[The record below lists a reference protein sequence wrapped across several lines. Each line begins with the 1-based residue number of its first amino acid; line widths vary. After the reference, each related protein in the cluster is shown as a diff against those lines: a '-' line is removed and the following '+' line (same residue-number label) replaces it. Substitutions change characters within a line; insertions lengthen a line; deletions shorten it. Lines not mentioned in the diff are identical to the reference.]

1 MRQFFKFVFA
11 SMVGMILAILVLVI
25 GASLI
30 IGSLIVSSTQKSS
43 VKIQPQ
49 TILKISL
56 INDIPDRSTEYF
68 DSEKYKIKEHLG
80 LFDIIK
86 DIHIAKTDPNI
97 SGIYLDL
104 NMLIGTGFASLE
116 EIRNAL
122 IDFKKSNKF
131 IISYAEILSQKA
143 YYLASVSNKIYL
155 NPEGMMEFDGL
166 STEYT
171 FFKGALDK
179 LEIEPQIFRVGKF
192 KSFVEPFTLTKM
204 SEANKTQVAS
214 YLGSEFTTYINGISA
229 SRQIPADQLRQISS
243 QLKIQR
249 PEDALRLHLV
259 DELKYKDD
267 VLTALKTA
275 SGQTA
280 SVNKLKIITLDS
292 YGASQ
297 EDPGKSADNQIAVMY
312 AIGDI
317 GGGEGGDNSIGSE
330 RISRLIR
337 QIRLDNK
344 VKALV
349 LRVNSPGGGSMASAI
364 IWRELSLTQKVK
376 PVVVSMGNVAASGG
390 YFIACAADK
399 IIAEPNTITGSIGI
413 FAIIPNAGK
422 FFNNKL
428 GITFDGVKTGEH
440 SNMLTVNKPLTDF
453 EKQVIQ
459 TQVNAGY
466 QNFIGKVAQG
476 RKKTLA
482 EIDSIG
488 QGRVWTG
495 EQALKIGLI
504 DQLGSFDDAVHEAAK
519 LAKMKSYNLTS
530 YPEQKTLIE
539 SILGDMTDQMKVYF
553 VKQQLGVNYRYFENL
568 QQLRNMTGMQARLP
582 FELDIH

>member
-11 SMVGMILAILVLVI
+11 SMLGMILAILVLVI
-25 GASLI
+25 SASLI

-43 VKIQPQ
+43 VKVQPQ

-56 INDIPDRSTEYF
+56 SNDIPDRSTEYF

-86 DIHIAKTDPNI
+86 DIHTAKTDPNI

-104 NMLIGTGFASLE
+104 NLLIGTGFASLE

-131 IISYAEILSQKA
+131 IYSYSEILSQKA
-143 YYLASVSNKIYL
+143 YYLASVANKIYL
-155 NPEGMMEFDGL
+155 NPEGMMQFDGL

-204 SEANKTQVAS
+204 SDANKTQVAS
-214 YLGSEFTTYINGISA
+214 YLGSEFTTYINGIST
-229 SRQIPADQLRQISS
+229 SRQIPAEQLRQISS

-275 SGQTA
+275 SGQSA
-280 SVNKLKIITLDS
+280 NVNKLKTITLDN

-297 EDPGKSADNQIAVMY
+297 EEPKKSADNQIAVMY

-337 QIRLDNK
+337 QVRLDNK
-344 VKALV
+344 IKALV

-440 SNMLTVNKPLTDF
+440 SDMLTVSRPLTDF

-459 TQVNAGY
+459 TQVNSGY

-476 RKKTLA
+476 RKKTLD

-495 EQALKIGLI
+495 EQALKIGLV

-519 LAKMKSYNLTS
+519 LAKIKSYDLTS
-530 YPEQKTLIE
+530 YPEQKTLLE

-568 QQLRNMTGMQARLP
+568 QQLRNMTGIQARLP

>member
-11 SMVGMILAILVLVI
+11 SMLGMILAILVLVI
-25 GASLI
+25 SASLI
-30 IGSLIVSSTQKSS
+30 IGSLIVSSTQKSN
-43 VKIQPQ
+43 VKVQPQ

-56 INDIPDRSTEYF
+56 SNDIPDRSTEYF

-86 DIHIAKTDPNI
+86 DIHTAKTDPNI

-104 NMLIGTGFASLE
+104 NLLIGTGFASLE

-131 IISYAEILSQKA
+131 IYSYSEILSQKA
-143 YYLASVSNKIYL
+143 YYLASVANKIYL
-155 NPEGMMEFDGL
+155 NPEGMMQFDGL

-204 SEANKTQVAS
+204 SDANKTQVAS
-214 YLGSEFTTYINGISA
+214 YLGSEFTTYINGIST
-229 SRQIPADQLRQISS
+229 SRQIPAEQLRQISS

-259 DELKYKDD
+259 DDLKYKDD

-275 SGQTA
+275 SGQSA
-280 SVNKLKIITLDS
+280 NVNKLKTITLDN

-297 EDPGKSADNQIAVMY
+297 EEPKKSADNQIAVMY

-337 QIRLDNK
+337 QVRLDNK
-344 VKALV
+344 IKALV

-440 SNMLTVNKPLTDF
+440 SDMLTVSRPLTDF

-459 TQVNAGY
+459 TQVNSGY

-476 RKKTLA
+476 RKKTLD

-495 EQALKIGLI
+495 EQALKIGLV

-519 LAKMKSYNLTS
+519 LAKIKSYDLTS
-530 YPEQKTLIE
+530 YPEQKTLLE

-568 QQLRNMTGMQARLP
+568 QQLRNMTGIQARLP

>member
-1 MRQFFKFVFA
+1 MRLFFKFVFA
-11 SMVGMILAILVLVI
+11 SMLGMILAILVLVI
-25 GASLI
+25 SASLI

-43 VKIQPQ
+43 VKVQPQ

-56 INDIPDRSTEYF
+56 SNDIPDRSTEYF

-86 DIHIAKTDPNI
+86 DIHTAKTDPNI

-104 NMLIGTGFASLE
+104 NLLVGTGFASLE

-131 IISYAEILSQKA
+131 IYSYSEILSQKA
-143 YYLASVSNKIYL
+143 YYLASVANKIYL
-155 NPEGMMEFDGL
+155 NPEGMMQFDGL

-204 SEANKTQVAS
+204 SDANKTQVAS
-214 YLGSEFTTYINGISA
+214 YLGSEFTTYINGIST
-229 SRQIPADQLRQISS
+229 SRQIPAEQLRQISS

-275 SGQTA
+275 SGQSA
-280 SVNKLKIITLDS
+280 DVNKLKTITLDN

-297 EDPGKSADNQIAVMY
+297 EEPKKSADNQIAVMY

-317 GGGEGGDNSIGSE
+317 GSGEGGDNSIGSE

-337 QIRLDNK
+337 QVRLDNK
-344 VKALV
+344 IKALV

-440 SNMLTVNKPLTDF
+440 SDMLTVSRPLTDF

-476 RKKTLA
+476 RKKTLD

-495 EQALKIGLI
+495 EQALKIGLV

-568 QQLRNMTGMQARLP
+568 QHLRNMTGIQARLP

>member
-11 SMVGMILAILVLVI
+11 SMLGMILAILVLVI
-25 GASLI
+25 SASLI

-43 VKIQPQ
+43 VKVQPQ

-56 INDIPDRSTEYF
+56 SNDIPDRSTEYF

-86 DIHIAKTDPNI
+86 DIYTAKTDPNI

-104 NMLIGTGFASLE
+104 NLLVGTGFASLE

-131 IISYAEILSQKA
+131 IYSYSEILSQKA
-143 YYLASVSNKIYL
+143 YYLASVANKIYL
-155 NPEGMMEFDGL
+155 NPEGMMQFDGL

-204 SEANKTQVAS
+204 SDANKTQVAS
-214 YLGSEFTTYINGISA
+214 YLGSEFTTYINGIST
-229 SRQIPADQLRQISS
+229 SRQIPAEQLRQISS

-275 SGQTA
+275 SGQSA
-280 SVNKLKIITLDS
+280 DVNKLKTITLDN

-297 EDPGKSADNQIAVMY
+297 EEPKKSADNQIAVMY

-317 GGGEGGDNSIGSE
+317 GSGEGGDNSIGSE

-337 QIRLDNK
+337 QVRLDNK
-344 VKALV
+344 IKALV

-364 IWRELSLTQKVK
+364 IWRELSLTKKVK

-440 SNMLTVNKPLTDF
+440 SDMLTVSRPLTDF

-476 RKKTLA
+476 RKKTLD

-495 EQALKIGLI
+495 EQALKIGLV

-568 QQLRNMTGMQARLP
+568 QHLRNMTGIQARLP

>member
-11 SMVGMILAILVLVI
+11 SMLGMILAILVLVI
-25 GASLI
+25 SASLI

-43 VKIQPQ
+43 VKVQPQ

-56 INDIPDRSTEYF
+56 SNDIPDRSTEYF

-86 DIHIAKTDPNI
+86 DIHTAKTDPNI

-104 NMLIGTGFASLE
+104 NLLVGTGFASLE

-131 IISYAEILSQKA
+131 IYSYSEILSQKA
-143 YYLASVSNKIYL
+143 YYLASVANKIYL
-155 NPEGMMEFDGL
+155 NPEGMMQFDGL

-204 SEANKTQVAS
+204 SDANKTQVAS
-214 YLGSEFTTYINGISA
+214 YLGSEFTTYINGIST
-229 SRQIPADQLRQISS
+229 SRQIPAEQLRQISS

-275 SGQTA
+275 SGQSA
-280 SVNKLKIITLDS
+280 NVNKLKTITLDN

-297 EDPGKSADNQIAVMY
+297 EEPKKSADNQIAVMY

-317 GGGEGGDNSIGSE
+317 GSGEGGDNSIGSE

-337 QIRLDNK
+337 QVRLDNK
-344 VKALV
+344 IKALV

-440 SNMLTVNKPLTDF
+440 SDMLTVSRPLTDF

-476 RKKTLA
+476 RKKTLD

-495 EQALKIGLI
+495 EQALKIGLV

-568 QQLRNMTGMQARLP
+568 QHLRNMTGIQARLP

>member
-11 SMVGMILAILVLVI
+11 SMLGMILAILVLVI
-25 GASLI
+25 SASLI
-30 IGSLIVSSTQKSS
+30 IGSLIVSSTQKSN
-43 VKIQPQ
+43 VKVQPQ

-56 INDIPDRSTEYF
+56 SNDIPDRSTEYF

-86 DIHIAKTDPNI
+86 DIHTAKTDPNI

-104 NMLIGTGFASLE
+104 NLLIGTGFASLE

-131 IISYAEILSQKA
+131 IYSYSEILSQKA
-143 YYLASVSNKIYL
+143 YYLASVANKIYL
-155 NPEGMMEFDGL
+155 NPEGMMQFDGL

-204 SEANKTQVAS
+204 SDANKTQVAS
-214 YLGSEFTTYINGISA
+214 YLGSEFTTYINGIST
-229 SRQIPADQLRQISS
+229 SRQIPAEQLRQISS

-275 SGQTA
+275 SGQSA
-280 SVNKLKIITLDS
+280 NVNKLKTITLDN

-297 EDPGKSADNQIAVMY
+297 EEPKKSADNQIAVMY

-337 QIRLDNK
+337 QVRLDNK
-344 VKALV
+344 IKALV

-440 SNMLTVNKPLTDF
+440 SDMLTVSRPLTDF

-459 TQVNAGY
+459 TQVNSGY

-476 RKKTLA
+476 RKKTLD

-495 EQALKIGLI
+495 EQALKIGLV

-519 LAKMKSYNLTS
+519 LAKIKS
-530 YPEQKTLIE
+530 
-539 SILGDMTDQMKVYF
+539 
-553 VKQQLGVNYRYFENL
+553 
-568 QQLRNMTGMQARLP
+568 
-582 FELDIH
+582 

>member
-30 IGSLIVSSTQKSS
+30 IGSLIVSSTQKNN
-43 VKIQPQ
+43 VKIQSQ

-56 INDIPDRSTEYF
+56 LNDIPDRSTEYF
-68 DSEKYKIKEHLG
+68 DNEKYKIKEHLG

-104 NMLIGTGFASLE
+104 NMLTGTGFASLE

-143 YYLASVSNKIYL
+143 YYLASVANKIYL
-155 NPEGMMEFDGL
+155 NPEGSMEFDGL

-275 SGQTA
+275 SGQTE
-280 SVNKLKIITLDS
+280 SVNKLKLITLDN

-297 EDPGKSADNQIAVMY
+297 DDPGKPADNQIAVMY

-337 QIRLDNK
+337 QVRLDNK

-422 FFNNKL
+422 FFNDKL

-440 SNMLTVNKPLTDF
+440 SGMLTVNKPLTDF

-495 EQALKIGLI
+495 EQALKIGLV
-504 DQLGSFDDAVHEAAK
+504 DQLGSFDDAIHEAAK
-519 LAKMKSYNLTS
+519 LAKMKTYNLTS

-553 VKQQLGVNYRYFENL
+553 VKQQLGVNYKYFENL
-568 QQLRNMTGMQARLP
+568 QQLRNMTGIQARLP

>member
-11 SMVGMILAILVLVI
+11 SMLGMILAILVLVI
-25 GASLI
+25 SASLI

-43 VKIQPQ
+43 VKVQPQ

-56 INDIPDRSTEYF
+56 SNDIPDRSTEYF

-86 DIHIAKTDPNI
+86 DIHTAKTDPNI

-104 NMLIGTGFASLE
+104 NLLVGTGFASLE

-131 IISYAEILSQKA
+131 IYSYSEILSQKA
-143 YYLASVSNKIYL
+143 YYLASVANKIYL
-155 NPEGMMEFDGL
+155 NPEGMMQFDGL

-204 SEANKTQVAS
+204 SDANKTQVAS
-214 YLGSEFTTYINGISA
+214 YLGSEFTTYINGIST
-229 SRQIPADQLRQISS
+229 SRQIPAEQLRQISS

-275 SGQTA
+275 SGQSA
-280 SVNKLKIITLDS
+280 DVNKLKTITLDN

-297 EDPGKSADNQIAVMY
+297 EEPKKSADNQIAVMY

-317 GGGEGGDNSIGSE
+317 GSGEGGDNSIGSE

-337 QIRLDNK
+337 QVRLDNK
-344 VKALV
+344 IKALV

-364 IWRELSLTQKVK
+364 IWRELSLTKKVK

-440 SNMLTVNKPLTDF
+440 SDMLTVSRPLTDF

-476 RKKTLA
+476 RKKTLD

-495 EQALKIGLI
+495 EQALKIGLV

-568 QQLRNMTGMQARLP
+568 QHLRNMTGIQARLP

>member
-11 SMVGMILAILVLVI
+11 SMLGMILAILVLVI
-25 GASLI
+25 SASLI

-43 VKIQPQ
+43 VKVQPQ

-56 INDIPDRSTEYF
+56 SNDIPDRSTEYF

-86 DIHIAKTDPNI
+86 DIHTAKTDPNI

-104 NMLIGTGFASLE
+104 NLLVGTGFASLE

-131 IISYAEILSQKA
+131 IYSYSEILSQKA
-143 YYLASVSNKIYL
+143 YYLASVANKIYL
-155 NPEGMMEFDGL
+155 NPEGMMQFDGL

-204 SEANKTQVAS
+204 SDANKTQVAS
-214 YLGSEFTTYINGISA
+214 YLGSEFTTYINGIST
-229 SRQIPADQLRQISS
+229 SRQIPAEQLRQISS

-275 SGQTA
+275 SGQSA
-280 SVNKLKIITLDS
+280 DVNKLKTITLDN

-297 EDPGKSADNQIAVMY
+297 EEPKKSADNQIAVMY

-317 GGGEGGDNSIGSE
+317 GSGEGGDNSIGSE

-337 QIRLDNK
+337 QVRLDNK
-344 VKALV
+344 IKALV

-440 SNMLTVNKPLTDF
+440 SDMLTVSRPLTDF

-476 RKKTLA
+476 RKKTLD

-488 QGRVWTG
+488 QGRIWTG
-495 EQALKIGLI
+495 EQALKIGLV

-568 QQLRNMTGMQARLP
+568 QHLRNMTGIQARLP

>member
-11 SMVGMILAILVLVI
+11 SMLGMILAILVLVI
-25 GASLI
+25 SASLI

-43 VKIQPQ
+43 VKVQPQ

-56 INDIPDRSTEYF
+56 SNDIPDRSTEYF

-86 DIHIAKTDPNI
+86 DIHTAKTDPNI

-104 NMLIGTGFASLE
+104 NLLVGTGFASLE

-131 IISYAEILSQKA
+131 IYSYSEILSQKA
-143 YYLASVSNKIYL
+143 YYLASVANKIYL
-155 NPEGMMEFDGL
+155 NPEGMMQFDGL

-204 SEANKTQVAS
+204 SDANKTQVAS
-214 YLGSEFTTYINGISA
+214 YLGSEFTTYINGIST
-229 SRQIPADQLRQISS
+229 SRQIPAEQLRQISS

-275 SGQTA
+275 SGQSA
-280 SVNKLKIITLDS
+280 DVNKLKTITLDN

-297 EDPGKSADNQIAVMY
+297 EEPKKSADNQIAVMY

-317 GGGEGGDNSIGSE
+317 GSGEGGDNSIGSE

-337 QIRLDNK
+337 QVRLDNK
-344 VKALV
+344 IKALV

-440 SNMLTVNKPLTDF
+440 SDMLTVSRPLTDF

-476 RKKTLA
+476 RKKTLD

-495 EQALKIGLI
+495 EQALKIGLV

-568 QQLRNMTGMQARLP
+568 QHLRNMTGIQARLP

>member
-1 MRQFFKFVFA
+1 MRQFFKYVFA
-11 SMVGMILAILVLVI
+11 SMVGMILAILVLIITV
-25 GASLI
+25 SLI
-30 IGSLIVSSTQKSS
+30 IGSLIFSSTQKTS
-43 VKIQPQ
+43 VAIEPQ

-56 INDIPDRSTEYF
+56 SADIPDRSTEYF

-86 DIHIAKTDPNI
+86 DIHTAKNDVNIA
-97 SGIYLDL
+97 GIYLDL
-104 NMLIGTGFASLE
+104 NMFTGTGFASLE
-116 EIRNAL
+116 EVRNAL

-131 IISYAEILSQKA
+131 IYSYSEVLSQKA
-143 YYLASVSNKIYL
+143 YYLACVANKVFL

-166 STEYT
+166 SSEYT

-214 YLGSEFTTYINGISA
+214 YLGSEYTTYLTGISA
-229 SRQIPADQLRQISS
+229 SRHISVDDLRAISGK
-243 QLKIQR
+243 LKVQK
-249 PEDALRLHLV
+249 PEDALNFHLV
-259 DELKYKDD
+259 DALKYKDE
-267 VLTALKTA
+267 VLEALRAA
-275 SGQTA
+275 SGQT
-280 SVNKLKIITLDS
+280 SVKKLKVISLDA
-292 YGASQ
+292 YGSSLT
-297 EDPGKSADNQIAVMY
+297 GTKKVADRQIAVMY

-317 GGGEGGDNSIGSE
+317 AGGEGGDNSIGSE

-337 QIRLDNK
+337 QVRLDNK
-344 VKALV
+344 IKALV

-413 FAIIPNAGK
+413 FAIIPNAAK
-422 FFNNKL
+422 FFTNKL
-428 GITFDGVKTGEH
+428 GLTFDGVKTGEH
-440 SNMLTVNKPLTDF
+440 SDMLTISRPLDNF

-459 TQVNAGY
+459 TQVNRGY
-466 QNFIGKVAQG
+466 QDFIGKVAQG

-495 EQALKIGLI
+495 EQAIKIGLV
-504 DQLGSFDDAVHEAAK
+504 DQLGSFDDAINEAAK
-519 LAKMKSYNLTS
+519 LAKIKDYSVVS
-530 YPEQKTLIE
+530 YPEQKSLLE

-553 VKQQLGVNYRYFENL
+553 VKQQLGVNYKFYKNL
-568 QQLRNMTGMQARLP
+568 QDLSGMTGMQARLP
-582 FELDIH
+582 FELNIR

>member
-11 SMVGMILAILVLVI
+11 SMLGMILAILVLVI
-25 GASLI
+25 SASLI
-30 IGSLIVSSTQKSS
+30 IGSLIVSSTQKSN
-43 VKIQPQ
+43 VKVQPQ

-56 INDIPDRSTEYF
+56 SNDIPDRSTEYF

-86 DIHIAKTDPNI
+86 DIHTAKTDPNI

-104 NMLIGTGFASLE
+104 NLLIGTGFASLE

-131 IISYAEILSQKA
+131 IYSYSEILSQKA
-143 YYLASVSNKIYL
+143 YYLASVANKIYL
-155 NPEGMMEFDGL
+155 NPEGMMQFDGL

-204 SEANKTQVAS
+204 SDANKTQVAS
-214 YLGSEFTTYINGISA
+214 YLGSEFTTYINGIST
-229 SRQIPADQLRQISS
+229 SRQIPAEQLRQISS

-275 SGQTA
+275 SGQSA
-280 SVNKLKIITLDS
+280 NVNKLKTITLDN

-297 EDPGKSADNQIAVMY
+297 EEPKKSADNQIAVMY

-337 QIRLDNK
+337 QVRLDNK
-344 VKALV
+344 IKALV

-440 SNMLTVNKPLTDF
+440 SDMLTVSRPLTDF

-459 TQVNAGY
+459 TQVNSGY

-476 RKKTLA
+476 RKKTLD

-495 EQALKIGLI
+495 EQALKIGLV

-519 LAKMKSYNLTS
+519 LAKIKSYDLTS
-530 YPEQKTLIE
+530 YPEQKTLLE

-568 QQLRNMTGMQARLP
+568 QQLRNMTGIQARLP

>member
-11 SMVGMILAILVLVI
+11 SMLGMILAILVLVI
-25 GASLI
+25 SASLI
-30 IGSLIVSSTQKSS
+30 IGSLIVSSTQKSN
-43 VKIQPQ
+43 VKVQPQ

-56 INDIPDRSTEYF
+56 SNDIPDRSTEYF

-86 DIHIAKTDPNI
+86 DIHTAKTDPNI

-104 NMLIGTGFASLE
+104 NLLIGTGFASLE

-131 IISYAEILSQKA
+131 IYSYSEILSQKA
-143 YYLASVSNKIYL
+143 YYLASVANKIYL
-155 NPEGMMEFDGL
+155 NPEGMMQFDGL

-204 SEANKTQVAS
+204 SDANKTQVAS
-214 YLGSEFTTYINGISA
+214 YLGSEFTTYINGIST
-229 SRQIPADQLRQISS
+229 SRQIPAEQLRQISS

-275 SGQTA
+275 SGQSA
-280 SVNKLKIITLDS
+280 DVNKLKTITLDN

-297 EDPGKSADNQIAVMY
+297 EEPKKSADNQIAVMY

-317 GGGEGGDNSIGSE
+317 GSGEGGDNSIGSE

-337 QIRLDNK
+337 QVRLDNK
-344 VKALV
+344 IKALV

-440 SNMLTVNKPLTDF
+440 SDMLTVSRPLTDF

-459 TQVNAGY
+459 TQVNSGY

-476 RKKTLA
+476 RKKTLD

-495 EQALKIGLI
+495 EQALKIGLV

-519 LAKMKSYNLTS
+519 LAKIKSYDLTS
-530 YPEQKTLIE
+530 YPEQKTLLE

-568 QQLRNMTGMQARLP
+568 QQLRNMTGIQARLP

>member
-11 SMVGMILAILVLVI
+11 SMLGMILAILVLVI
-25 GASLI
+25 SASLI

-43 VKIQPQ
+43 VKVQPQ

-56 INDIPDRSTEYF
+56 SNDIPDRSTEYF

-86 DIHIAKTDPNI
+86 DIHTAKTDPNI

-104 NMLIGTGFASLE
+104 NLLVGTGFASLE

-131 IISYAEILSQKA
+131 IYSYSEILSQKA
-143 YYLASVSNKIYL
+143 YYLASVANKIYL
-155 NPEGMMEFDGL
+155 NPEGMMQFDGL

-204 SEANKTQVAS
+204 SDANKTQVAS
-214 YLGSEFTTYINGISA
+214 YLGSEFTTYINGIST
-229 SRQIPADQLRQISS
+229 SRQIPAEQLRQISS

-275 SGQTA
+275 SGQSA
-280 SVNKLKIITLDS
+280 NVNKLKTITLDN

-297 EDPGKSADNQIAVMY
+297 EEPKKSADNQIAVMY

-337 QIRLDNK
+337 QVRLDNK
-344 VKALV
+344 IKALV

-440 SNMLTVNKPLTDF
+440 SDMLTVSRPLTDF

-459 TQVNAGY
+459 TQVNSGY

-476 RKKTLA
+476 RKKTLD

-495 EQALKIGLI
+495 EQALKIGLV

-519 LAKMKSYNLTS
+519 LAKIKSYDLTS
-530 YPEQKTLIE
+530 YPEQKTLLE

-568 QQLRNMTGMQARLP
+568 QQLRNMTGIQARLP

>member
-11 SMVGMILAILVLVI
+11 SMLGMILAILVLVI
-25 GASLI
+25 SASLI

-43 VKIQPQ
+43 VKVQPQ

-56 INDIPDRSTEYF
+56 SNDIPDRSTEYF

-86 DIHIAKTDPNI
+86 DIHTAKTDPNI

-104 NMLIGTGFASLE
+104 NLLVGTGFASLE

-131 IISYAEILSQKA
+131 IYSYSEILSQKA
-143 YYLASVSNKIYL
+143 YYLASVANKIYL
-155 NPEGMMEFDGL
+155 NPEGMMQFDGL

-204 SEANKTQVAS
+204 SDANKTQVAS
-214 YLGSEFTTYINGISA
+214 YLGSEFTTYINGIST
-229 SRQIPADQLRQISS
+229 SRQIPAEQLRQISS

-275 SGQTA
+275 SGQSA
-280 SVNKLKIITLDS
+280 DVNKLKTITLDN

-297 EDPGKSADNQIAVMY
+297 EEPKKSADNQIAVMY

-317 GGGEGGDNSIGSE
+317 GSGEGGDNSIGSE

-337 QIRLDNK
+337 QVRLDNK
-344 VKALV
+344 IKALV

-440 SNMLTVNKPLTDF
+440 SDMLTVSRPLTDF

-459 TQVNAGY
+459 TQVNSGY

-476 RKKTLA
+476 RKKTLD

-495 EQALKIGLI
+495 EQALKIGLV

-519 LAKMKSYNLTS
+519 LAKIKSYDLTS
-530 YPEQKTLIE
+530 YPEQKTLLE

-568 QQLRNMTGMQARLP
+568 QQLRNMTGIQARLP

>member
-11 SMVGMILAILVLVI
+11 SMLGMILAILVLVI
-25 GASLI
+25 SASLI

-43 VKIQPQ
+43 VKVQPQ

-56 INDIPDRSTEYF
+56 SNDIPDRSTEYF

-86 DIHIAKTDPNI
+86 DIHTAKTDPNI

-104 NMLIGTGFASLE
+104 NLLVGTGFASLE

-131 IISYAEILSQKA
+131 IYSYSEILSQKA
-143 YYLASVSNKIYL
+143 YYLASVANKIYL
-155 NPEGMMEFDGL
+155 NPEGMMQFDGL

-204 SEANKTQVAS
+204 SDANKTQVAS
-214 YLGSEFTTYINGISA
+214 YLGSEFTTYINGIST
-229 SRQIPADQLRQISS
+229 SRQIPAEQLRQISS

-275 SGQTA
+275 SGQSA
-280 SVNKLKIITLDS
+280 DVNKLKTITLDN

-297 EDPGKSADNQIAVMY
+297 EEPKKSADNQIAVMY

-317 GGGEGGDNSIGSE
+317 GSGEGGDNSIGSE

-337 QIRLDNK
+337 QVRLDNK
-344 VKALV
+344 IKALV

-440 SNMLTVNKPLTDF
+440 SDMLTVSRPLTDF
-453 EKQVIQ
+453 EKQVIH

-476 RKKTLA
+476 RKKTLD

-495 EQALKIGLI
+495 EQALKIGLV

-568 QQLRNMTGMQARLP
+568 QHLRNMTGIQARLP